1 MSHPSPF
8 LSSPSW
14 EELIKAMASDAPA
27 SLRAEIK
34 NRLKMTTPSDE
45 AMLGARDFLEDHDY
59 DFDALR
65 SFLKHDVDA
74 PATQL
79 RFRGTP
85 ISRQLIYRIS
95 AAAVVMIGLL
105 YGGWRFQGNQRHQ
118 RMSQAIFYEPGLP
131 VFAGLGGDKIFHEM
145 MTSFRLEESE
155 QGLRYIDTLEQLYGK
170 SDTLSYYAGWFNYFN
185 KDYPE
190 AAERFEALAT
200 DSTSIYFEK
209 SALMCAAASCL
220 EGRKE
225 KARKLL
231 INIISTPGHAYTA
244 EAKTMLKDR
253 LWFE

>member
-1 MSHPSPF
+1 
-8 LSSPSW
+8 
-14 EELIKAMASDAPA
+14 MASDAPA

-34 NRLKMTTPSDE
+34 NRLKLTTPSDE

-65 SFLKHDVDA
+65 TFLKHDVDV
-74 PATQL
+74 PATQV

-95 AAAVVMIGLL
+95 AAAVVMIALL

-155 QGLRYIDTLEQLYGK
+155 QGLRYIDTLAQRYGK

-185 KDYPE
+185 KDYLE
-190 AAERFEALAT
+190 AANRFESLAT

-209 SALMCAAASCL
+209 SALMCAAAYCL
-220 EGRKE
+220 EGRRDKAKE
-225 KARKLL
+225 LL
-231 INIISTPGHAYTA
+231 DKIMSTTGHAYSA
-244 EAKTMLKDR
+244 EAKALLEDHR
-253 LWFE
+253 FWE